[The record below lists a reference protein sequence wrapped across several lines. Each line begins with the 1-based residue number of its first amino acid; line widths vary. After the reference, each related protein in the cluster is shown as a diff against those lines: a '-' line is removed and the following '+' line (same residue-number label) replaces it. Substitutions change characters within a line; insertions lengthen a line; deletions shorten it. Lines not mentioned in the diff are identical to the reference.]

1 MIYNSENSLLIYN
14 RYGNK
19 AFISQRGYGISGS
32 EREKELSLDVIME
45 SIRERALNGFDYW
58 MTFGVVTEK
67 EEKFLRDNRYRISRF
82 GNGCV
87 QVYWKPKQA

>member
-1 MIYNSENSLLIYN
+1 METKHLS
-14 RYGNK
+14 
-19 AFISQRGYGISGS
+19 A
-32 EREKELSLDVIME
+32 KEAME
-45 SIRERALNGFDYW
+45 FIRERALNGFDYW

-67 EEKFLRDNRYRISRF
+67 EEKFLRDNGYRISRF

>member
-1 MIYNSENSLLIYN
+1 METKHLSAKEAMELAVQ
-14 RYGNK
+14 K
-19 AFISQRGYGISGS
+19 
-32 EREKELSLDVIME
+32 REKELSLDVIME

-58 MTFGVVTEK
+58 MTF
-67 EEKFLRDNRYRISRF
+67 RDNGYRISRF

>member
-1 MIYNSENSLLIYN
+1 METKHLSAKEAMELAVQ
-14 RYGNK
+14 K
-19 AFISQRGYGISGS
+19 
-32 EREKELSLDVIME
+32 REKELSLDVIME
-45 SIRERALNGFDYW
+45 SIRERDLNGFDYW

-67 EEKFLRDNRYRISRF
+67 EEKFLRDNGYRISRF